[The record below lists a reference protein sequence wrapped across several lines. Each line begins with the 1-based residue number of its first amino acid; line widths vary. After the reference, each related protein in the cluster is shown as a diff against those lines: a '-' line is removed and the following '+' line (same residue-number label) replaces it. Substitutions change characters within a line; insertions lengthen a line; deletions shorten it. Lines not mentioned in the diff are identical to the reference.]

1 MVEARGFHSLISMKE
16 QVLQN
21 IGAVINALNQV
32 STKGEENLSNLGGS
46 ISMLRKVYDQ
56 INGNL
61 VDQQAE
67 KDK

>member
-1 MVEARGFHSLISMKE
+1 MKE